1 VIGPF
6 TERSAQTKAASG
18 RSARGLSDE
27 SLVEAVKKGHSAAF
41 ATLSERYRGQLFRA
55 AHRITRSCQDA
66 EDAVQDSLLRAFVHV
81 KDFDGRSSFA
91 TWLTRIAIN
100 SALMILRKKRAR
112 HEIAADGDDDSRED
126 GLLGEIAD
134 HWPNPET
141 RYARSEEAG
150 MLRKA
155 IQSLRPNLRVVVQ
168 IHLQGRSMRET
179 ADSIGVSL
187 VAAKGRLFHAKN
199 ALRKSLLR
207 KLARQP
213 RFAAGIRVLPAE
225 RWRPQSKRTNALQQ
239 STAIQ

>member
-6 TERSAQTKAASG
+6 TERSAQTNAASG

-27 SLVEAVKKGHSAAF
+27 SLLVEAAKKGHSAAF

-55 AHRITRSCQDA
+55 AHRITRSCEDA

-100 SALMILRKKRAR
+100 SALMILRKKRAT
-112 HEIAADGDDDSRED
+112 HEIAADGGDDSRED

-141 RYARSEEAG
+141 RYARSEEAS

-155 IQSLRPNLRVVVQ
+155 IQSLRPHLRIVVQ
-168 IHLQGRSMRET
+168 IHLQERSMRET
-179 ADSIGVSL
+179 AEAIGVSL

-207 KLARQP
+207 KLARQR
-213 RFAAGIRVLPAE
+213 RFAAGIRVLPAGE
-225 RWRPQSKRTNALQQ
+225 D
-239 STAIQ
+239 